1 MLHANERNYDDWQ
14 TEKLVPVL
22 NEMISFGSKCNY
34 KRLLEINKNMKKTY
48 GVEIF
53 SPTILFF
60 FTDVRRLWKCFA
72 AWYDFIVEDWDLL
85 TVVNIEEKMIE

>member
-1 MLHANERNYDDWQ
+1 
-14 TEKLVPVL
+14 
-22 NEMISFGSKCNY
+22 MINFGSKWNY

-60 FTDVRRLWKCFA
+60 FFDVRRLWKCFA
-72 AWYDFIVEDWDLL
+72 AWYDFIVEERDLL
-85 TVVNIEEKMIE
+85 TVINIEEKMIE